1 MILFLVEVKLLL
13 LISLYRLKKR
23 LAKKSCGTM
32 YPSGRT
38 FLPRFRLCMRQKG
51 MIEDWMVEIC
61 LFKML
66 TCTTYME
73 WTDMPGIDHDERNR
87 TIEILLGKY

>member
-23 LAKKSCGTM
+23 LDEKSCATM

-38 FLPRFRLCMRQKG
+38 FLPQFRLCMRQKG
-51 MIEDWMVEIC
+51 MIEDWMVEMS
-61 LFKML
+61 FKMPS
-66 TCTTYME
+66 CTIYQQGMDRHA
-73 WTDMPGIDHDERNR
+73 WDRP
-87 TIEILLGKY
+87 